1 MAKKPSKS
9 TLESVAK
16 RQKSFLLT
24 SVQEDRKNLFT
35 AISDLEERIVR
46 MAEKRLEVDGNDQL
60 LGPKVNLK
68 QAQSIH
74 EDLVREFEKRF
85 GPVARKVTDGYEEIA
100 SEIRNS
106 WKELDIAVKY
116 TGLDRDMMDT
126 LRTSYYDEF
135 MKFGQAAQKTMIR
148 AMYDAVAG
156 QSGFAVLADAIS
168 AALTGKRAKN
178 GRPMSTYAKMFA
190 HDATMNFHN
199 SVTMKKASDAGID
212 TFLYYGN
219 LMATSR
225 PFCIERAGKKYTKAE
240 IDGWTFKWK
249 GKSGPAMTHRGGYN
263 CRHHWMP
270 YRKEWDSALEKE
282 TKSQKPMAAVG
293 RMGKCVMKNG

>member
-1 MAKKPSKS
+1 MAKKPSQSK
-9 TLESVAK
+9 LDDIAK
-16 RQKSFLLT
+16 KQKSFLLT
-24 SVQEDRKNLFT
+24 SVQEDRKNLFA
-35 AISDLEERIVR
+35 AIEDLEARIIR
-46 MAEKRLEVDGNDQL
+46 MAEKRLEVDGNDAL

-68 QAQSIH
+68 QAQALH
-74 EDLVREFEKRF
+74 EELVREFEKRY
-85 GPVARKVTDGYEEIA
+85 GPVARKVTDGYEAIA

-106 WKELDIAVKY
+106 WKELDISVRY
-116 TGLDRDMMDT
+116 TALDSDMMDA
-126 LRTSYYDEF
+126 LRRSYYDEF
-135 MKFGQAAQKTMIR
+135 LKFGDAAQKAMVR

-199 SVTMKKASDAGID
+199 SVAMKKAADAGID
-212 TFLYYGN
+212 KFLYYGN

-225 PFCIERAGKKYTKAE
+225 PFCIERAGNKYTKAE
-240 IDGWTFKWK
+240 IDSWTFKWK

-270 YRKEWDSALEKE
+270 YRPEWD
-282 TKSQKPMAAVG
+282 KSLQDKPSKPMTAVG
-293 RMGKCVMKNG
+293 RMGKCVMK